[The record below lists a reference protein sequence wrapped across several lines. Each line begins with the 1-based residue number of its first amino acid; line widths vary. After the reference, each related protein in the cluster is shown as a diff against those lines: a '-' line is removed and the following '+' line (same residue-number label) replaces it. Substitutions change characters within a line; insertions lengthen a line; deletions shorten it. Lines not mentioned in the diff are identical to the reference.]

1 LKNHLLVR
9 KFQLMS
15 EAVIREYK
23 PLIGQSI
30 LELES
35 FAKAMGEK
43 PFRGRQLFDWI
54 YRQQVDDF
62 SAMTDL
68 SKPLR
73 ENLVDVLIHPL
84 KMINRDVSPSKQTR
98 KILFELSDGN
108 LLESVLMKEGKRI
121 TVCLSTQVGCAVD
134 CDFCATA
141 KMGFIKNLTAGEI
154 VDQFLQLQKMSE
166 QKITNVVFMGMGEPF
181 LNYKNSIAAADL
193 LHHAKGINM
202 AAWRITISTAG
213 VVPKI
218 RQFTEEKQPY
228 KLAVSLNGT
237 TQDQRLKTMPI
248 TQTHTFSNLIK
259 ASKDYAY
266 NSRNRITFEYV
277 LMDGIND
284 EPQDAERLLRLLG
297 SIECKLNVIPYNEI
311 GGEYRRPSDE
321 KIEAFM
327 APLKRASFP
336 VTVRWSKGQ
345 DIDAGCGQLATN
357 STSQ

>member
-1 LKNHLLVR
+1 MSDVLKL
-9 KFQLMS
+9 K
-15 EAVIREYK
+15 YK
-23 PLIGQSI
+23 PLIGQTI
-30 LELES
+30 PDLES
-35 FAKAMGEK
+35 FAESQGEK

-54 YRQQVDDF
+54 YRQQVDDV
-62 SAMTDL
+62 SAMTNL
-68 SKPLR
+68 SKPFR
-73 ENLVDVLIHPL
+73 EKLANIPIHPL
-84 KMINRDVSPSKQTR
+84 KMITEDVSVSKQTQ
-98 KILFELSDGN
+98 KILFELLDGN
-108 LLESVLMKEGKRI
+108 LLESVLMKEGNRI

-141 KMGFIKNLTAGEI
+141 KMGFIKNLTTGEI

-193 LHHAKGINM
+193 LHHSKGINM

-218 RQFTEEKQPY
+218 RQFSEEQQPY

-237 TQDQRLKTMPI
+237 TQNQRLKTMPI
-248 TQTHTFSNLIK
+248 TETHSFSNLIK

-284 EPQDAERLLRLLG
+284 QPKDAEQLIQLLG
-297 SIECKLNVIPYNEI
+297 SIECKLNMIPYNEI
-311 GGEYRRPSDE
+311 GDVYRRPSDE

-327 APLKRASFP
+327 KSLKRAPFP
-336 VTVRWSKGQ
+336 VTVRWSKGT
-345 DIDAGCGQLATN
+345 DIDAGCGQLVTS
-357 STSQ
+357 ST